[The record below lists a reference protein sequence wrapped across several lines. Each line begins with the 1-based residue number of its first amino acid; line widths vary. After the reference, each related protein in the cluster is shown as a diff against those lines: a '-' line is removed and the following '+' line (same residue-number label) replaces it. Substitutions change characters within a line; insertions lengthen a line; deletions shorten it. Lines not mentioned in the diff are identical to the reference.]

1 MGTALQH
8 PLEFF
13 HPTPPPWLTVTSP
26 HNPPSSRSS
35 GIRSTTS
42 TVATFISWS
51 VSFTFL
57 GSCISV
63 TVADELG
70 RSKITSIVYIVTSSS
85 VNRPGSVK
93 SSVYQHLRARPSRVR
108 RTPILS
114 RWTISRRMT
123 SPSSFG
129 CSTTR
134 KCPLLDHQSPRP
146 SDVSQE
152 ILNIRRYPR
161 RLDRHPETRVRL
173 AIRRGQEAL
182 YT

>member
-1 MGTALQH
+1 MYLADQGGLGRRRFARDISLGPALQC

-51 VSFTFL
+51 VSSALPGNCFA
-57 GSCISV
+57 V
-63 TVADELG
+63 AVADERG
-70 RSKITSIVYIVTSSS
+70 RSKTTSTVYIATSSS
-85 VNRPGSVK
+85 ANRPGSVK
-93 SSVYQHLRARPSRVR
+93 SSVHPHLRARSSRVR
-108 RTPILS
+108 RTQVLS
-114 RWTISRRMT
+114 RWTMSQRTTFR
-123 SPSSFG
+123 SSFG

-134 KCPLLDHQSPRP
+134 KCRLFLVAHPRP
-146 SDVSQE
+146 SDVSQQ

-161 RLDRHPETRVRL
+161 
-173 AIRRGQEAL
+173 
-182 YT
+182 